1 MGPSTPIAK
10 LKKRNVEL
18 TPRKKHEI
26 MNRCAFYMN
35 KDDKGEYK
43 IVYGGVS
50 LIQKDFQ
57 KDTGIKVSGRTVKR
71 IVNEWRKAKVK
82 KLLVDYKNKR
92 GGACG
97 RPSLLTEEM
106 KEIYRTIIRE
116 YAYSWRSLP
125 ERRLQENLKSRGLI
139 LSLGGVPK
147 VSSRED

>member
-10 LKKRNVEL
+10 LKKRNVEW

-57 KDTGIKVSGRTVKR
+57 KDTGIKVSGRTVKVV
-71 IVNEWRKAKVK
+71 ISTN
-82 KLLVDYKNKR
+82 
-92 GGACG
+92 
-97 RPSLLTEEM
+97 RPTMAANLGLW
-106 KEIYRTIIRE
+106 K
-116 YAYSWRSLP
+116 P
-125 ERRLQENLKSRGLI
+125 ELQ
-139 LSLGGVPK
+139 
-147 VSSRED
+147 